1 MHPKTPSLSV
11 LLASYNGEK
20 FIAQQIR
27 SIVAQTYTD
36 FQLIICDDNSQD
48 ATVNI
53 IQTFLSKYP
62 NIVLHR
68 NKTTLGYVRNF
79 EKLIGLCHTPYIALC
94 DQDDIWERNKLEK
107 QMRHMQMSE
116 TKHPTLPVL
125 IHSDLTVHDANGS
138 KLYPSYFTYRGYVL
152 GKRKDLGHILGPCGV
167 MGNTILFNHALKKL
181 ILPFPP
187 MLKNHDYWIALVCEL
202 FGTRVT
208 LDTPLVQY
216 RLHTDNASNP
226 LIATTATQHSMQYHL
241 RCLRGICRL
250 PYTGTQRE
258 NVLEYLLE
266 HYTVDDEARRI
277 IEAFLKYLRL
287 QGSKSSRIY
296 DMMRYAYVKKH
307 IPFQIKTALKI
318 LFKSQ

>member
-1 MHPKTPSLSV
+1 MRPNTPSLSV
-11 LLASYNGEK
+11 LLASCNGEK

-48 ATVNI
+48 ATIQI

-79 EKLIGLCHTPYIALC
+79 ERLIGLCHTPYIALC
-94 DQDDIWERNKLEK
+94 DQDDIWECDKLEK
-107 QMRHMQMSE
+107 QMQHMQLSE
-116 TKHPTLPVL
+116 TKHPTQPVL
-125 IHSDLTVHDANGS
+125 IHSDLSVHDTNGS
-138 KLYPSYFTYRGYVL
+138 KLYPSYFAYRGYVL
-152 GKRKDLGHILGPCGV
+152 GNKKDLGHILGPCGV
-167 MGNTILFNHALKKL
+167 MGNTVLFNRALKNL

-226 LIATTATQHSMQYHL
+226 LIATTATQHSMQYYL

-287 QGSKSSRIY
+287 QGSKSGRIY
-296 DMMRYAYVKKH
+296 DMMRYAYVKKS